1 MAEITAVN
9 SQITDAATQANVK
22 VLADAPAQ
30 ALGTV
35 YQVTAQTVGLAMQN
49 AVANQQGMNT
59 IDTSVTTQAVNL
71 IYSIPVA
78 AGARGT
84 NEIYSGNAL
93 AETLAELKAVLASFR
108 SPPLPLTP
116 PPPYGTGP
124 YPPQGGL

>member
-1 MAEITAVN
+1 MADPTAVN

-30 ALGTV
+30 ALASV
-35 YQVTAQTVGLAMQN
+35 FQVTAQSVGLAMQN

-59 IDTSVTTQAVNL
+59 IDTGVTTQAVNL

-84 NEIYSGNAL
+84 NEIFSGNAL
-93 AETLAELKAVLASFR
+93 AETLAELKAVLASFTPA
-108 SPPLPLTP
+108 PPSP